1 MWSSAADGL
10 PPVIVA
16 VGGQAAHDF
25 ALLTRQVFSKV
36 TGEYVDFAA
45 NGTTDI
51 ITNVVCFAVFLPLYL
66 CFDCY
71 NLLSSCLPYLTFP
84 MISLDANLLDAWHPS

>member
-51 ITNVVCFAVFLPLYL
+51 ITNVVCFAYFFLCISALIVIIFYL
-66 CFDCY
+66 PVY
-71 NLLSSCLPYLTFP
+71 P
-84 MISLDANLLDAWHPS
+84 ISPSP